1 MFGRKPMFDLVV
13 KNCMKVKPGQEVF
26 ILSDDYVRSIKISE
40 QIAEACELA
49 GAEAVMAIMKRRTR
63 QGHEPPLSIGAAM
76 LEADVIFH
84 VADNYD
90 IVHTDARMKATEK
103 GILFVNA
110 MSHLSEDYFSK
121 EISLDDME
129 LMKERSE
136 RLAEIASRSDEA
148 RITSP
153 YGTDLKM
160 SLKGRKGIPIHPLGS
175 TVVTVPDYAETAIA
189 PVEGTTEGMLVADA
203 SVQTWN
209 FVLREPIRLTIKKGK
224 VAGITGPEDYV
235 KRFNDE
241 LLAVDDNASNCAC
254 ELGIATGHTQSKD
267 LQGWSWE
274 YGLAGTAHIGLGRN
288 NDIGGTTFSLLH
300 KDVLITKPTV
310 WLDDLCVLEN
320 GELKV

>member
-1 MFGRKPMFDLVV
+1 MFGRMPLFDLIVRS
-13 KNCMKVKPGQEVF
+13 CMRVKPGQQVF

-40 QIAEACELA
+40 QVAETCELV
-49 GAEAVMAIMKRRTR
+49 GAEAIVAIMKRRTR
-63 QGHEPPLSIGAAM
+63 QGHEPPPSIAVAM

-84 VADNYD
+84 VADTFD
-90 IVHTDARMKATEK
+90 IVHTDARKKATEK

-110 MSHLSEDYFSK
+110 MSHLSEDYFSR
-121 EISLDDME
+121 EISLDDMK

-136 RLAEIASRSDEA
+136 RLAEIASHSDEA
-148 RITSP
+148 KITSP

-160 SLKGRKGIPIHPLGS
+160 SLKSRKGIPIHPLGS
-175 TVVTVPDYAETAIA
+175 TVVTVPDYAEMAIA
-189 PVEGTTEGMLVADA
+189 PVEGTTEGILVADA

-224 VAGITGPEDYV
+224 IIGVMGPEDYV
-235 KRFNDE
+235 KRFNE
-241 LLAVDDNASNCAC
+241 LLTIDDNASNCAC
-254 ELGIATGHTQSKD
+254 ELGIATGHTQDKD

-288 NDIGGTTFSLLH
+288 NDIGGQTFSLLH